1 MTEILNSSTASLI
14 STEHVIPAKVGI
26 QENTGFPRIKY
37 GAGSIKPG
45 MTNSTRFASLCIKKA
60 VLIIGD
66 WKLRF
71 IWDL

>member
-1 MTEILNSSTASLI
+1 MTEILNSYTASLI

-45 MTNSTRFASLCIKKA
+45 MTNCIRFTSLCIKKA